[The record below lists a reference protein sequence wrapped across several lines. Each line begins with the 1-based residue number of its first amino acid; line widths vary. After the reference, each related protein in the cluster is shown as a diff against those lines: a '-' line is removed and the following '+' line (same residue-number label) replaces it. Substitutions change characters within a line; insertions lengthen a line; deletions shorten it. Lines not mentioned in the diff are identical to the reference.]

1 MPLVANWQIK
11 SKPINMHKAGF
22 VNIIGK
28 PNAGK
33 STLSNAL
40 VGEQLSI
47 ITPKASTTRHR
58 ILGIVNTDD
67 YQMVLSD
74 TPGIIEPAYKLHE
87 SMMHAVK
94 DSIDD
99 ADVLIVLVD
108 VSNPNLKEE
117 HLAMIAASKSP
128 ILLIVNKIDLS
139 TPAEVTKVISDLSA
153 AINPKE
159 VFAISA
165 LHGLDPQTL
174 IDRIA
179 SYLPEHEAFYP
190 KDQLTDRNTRFFTSE
205 IIREKIFNLYEQE
218 IPYSTEVIVHDYKEE
233 QNIDKIYAY
242 IIVERDSQKGIIV
255 GKNGEGIKRIGTE
268 ARKDIEKFVGK
279 KVFLDLRVKV
289 EENWRKNELKL
300 KHWGYLE

>member
-1 MPLVANWQIK
+1 MPPVANL
-11 SKPINMHKAGF
+11 PINTNMHKAGY

-58 ILGIVNTDD
+58 ILGIVNTEE
-67 YQMVLSD
+67 YQIVLSD

-87 SMMHAVK
+87 SMMNAVK
-94 DSIDD
+94 DSIED

-108 VSNPNLKEE
+108 VTNPLLNEE
-117 HLAMIAASKSP
+117 HLALIAKSKSP
-128 ILLIVNKIDLS
+128 VVLIVNKVDLS
-139 TPAEVTKVISDLSA
+139 QPTEVEKVIRELSSV
-153 AINPKE
+153 INPKE

-165 LHGLDPQTL
+165 LNGVNAKSLLDN
-174 IDRIA
+174 I
-179 SYLPEHEAFYP
+179 SKYLPEHEPYFP
-190 KDQLTDRNTRFFTSE
+190 KDQLTDRNTRFFVGE
-205 IIREKIFNLYEQE
+205 MIREKIFNLYEQE

-233 QNIDKIYAY
+233 KNIDKIYAY

-255 GKNGEGIKRIGTE
+255 GKNGEGIKRIGIE
-268 ARKDIEKFVGK
+268 SRKDIEKFVQK

-300 KHWGYLE
+300 KHWGYIE